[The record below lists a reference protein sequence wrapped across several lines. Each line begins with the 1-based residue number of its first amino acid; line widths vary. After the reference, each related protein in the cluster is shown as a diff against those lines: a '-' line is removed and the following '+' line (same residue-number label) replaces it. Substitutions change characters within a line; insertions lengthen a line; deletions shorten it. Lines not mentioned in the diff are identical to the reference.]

1 MLEIN
6 PGLFIWTII
15 TFIVVLVILRVFA
28 WKPLLGAL
36 AAREE
41 QIRASLQHADDAQRK
56 SEELL
61 EQNRRQL
68 AQAEEQAQRM
78 MKEGREMTE
87 KLKAEILE
95 KANATSRHMVEQAK
109 DEIAREKEAAV
120 KELRAEVGD
129 LAIRVAEKVLDA
141 NLDTAKQRELVG
153 TIIRQLQKS

>member
-95 KANATSRHMVEQAK
+95 KANATSRYMVEQAK

-153 TIIRQLQKS
+153 TVIRQLQKS